1 MKEIDVKVIFL
12 GQASVGKSSII
23 VTYIDEKFNPNLP
36 NTIGAAFVTRE
47 FTQNDTKLKMYIW
60 DTCG

>member
-1 MKEIDVKVIFL
+1 MKEIEVKVIFL

-23 VTYIDEKFNPNLP
+23 VTYTEENFNENLS
-36 NTIGAAFVTRE
+36 NTIGVAFIPKV
-47 FTQNDTKLKMYIW
+47 FTSGDTVLRLNIW